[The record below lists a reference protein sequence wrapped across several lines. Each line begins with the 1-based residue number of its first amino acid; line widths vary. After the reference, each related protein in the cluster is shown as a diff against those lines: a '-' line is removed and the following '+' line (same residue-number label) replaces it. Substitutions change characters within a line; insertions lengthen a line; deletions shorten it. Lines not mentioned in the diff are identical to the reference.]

1 MIRKEN
7 VRMLDLNKRRHPL
20 ETFLSNIDQ
29 DNSKQPP
36 KVSVG
41 IQLGYDYVNLRG
53 DPSNNDFVSA
63 VENALNQSI
72 PLVPNTISEDKHIV
86 YWLGPDEWLVTGKGN
101 FRETLSMHLKDHH
114 ASINSQTGG
123 LVQLNITGKKTRQ
136 LIAKGSTLDLHPRV
150 FLTGHCA
157 QSGFAKASILI
168 ALNNDDPLFTL
179 IVRRSYAEY
188 VALWLKKS
196 GEEFFINFSVHN

>member
-1 MIRKEN
+1 MY
-7 VRMLDLNKRRHPL
+7 KR
-20 ETFLSNIDQ
+20 Q
-29 DNSKQPP
+29 
-36 KVSVG
+36 
-41 IQLGYDYVNLRG
+41 
-53 DPSNNDFVSA
+53 
-63 VENALNQSI
+63 
-72 PLVPNTISEDKHIV
+72 
-86 YWLGPDEWLVTGKGN
+86 
-101 FRETLSMHLKDHH
+101 

-136 LIAKGSTLDLHPRV
+136 LIAKASTLDLHQRA

-168 ALNNDDPLFTL
+168 ALINDDPLFTL

-196 GEEFFINFSVHN
+196 GEEFLINFSVHN